1 MRIALASNSA
11 WSIINFRRNLIDR
24 LKSEGHSVYIICNN
38 EEKYNKIFKE
48 MGVEV
53 INARILP
60 SGTNP
65 VLELFA
71 LIRLIY
77 IFKLIKFDFVFSFTP
92 KINIYMGIVT
102 RILNLSF
109 IPNVSGLGRVFIKI
123 SPLTLFVKF
132 LYYISFRDAQA
143 IFFQNSDDLEEFVK
157 LRLVTPERCCL
168 LPGSG
173 VDLDH
178 FNFRRIENRGSGNL
192 TFLMVAR
199 LLWDKGIGE
208 YVEAARLIKNIYPN
222 TRFLVLGPHGVDN
235 PSAVDFATLSQ
246 WTNSGAIDYVGMV
259 SDVRPY
265 LEMADCVVLPSY
277 REGMPRSL
285 LEASAIG
292 RPIIAAASPGCRD
305 AVVDGQTGFLCK
317 VRDVGSLY
325 QAMIDCI
332 SLSYEERLQMGAKG
346 RIRAEALFSES
357 VVINKY
363 LSHLLLAK

>member
-1 MRIALASNSA
+1 
-11 WSIINFRRNLIDR
+11 
-24 LKSEGHSVYIICNN
+24 
-38 EEKYNKIFKE
+38 
-48 MGVEV
+48 
-53 INARILP
+53 
-60 SGTNP
+60 
-65 VLELFA
+65 
-71 LIRLIY
+71 
-77 IFKLIKFDFVFSFTP
+77 
-92 KINIYMGIVT
+92 
-102 RILNLSF
+102 
-109 IPNVSGLGRVFIKI
+109 
-123 SPLTLFVKF
+123 
-132 LYYISFRDAQA
+132 
-143 IFFQNSDDLEEFVK
+143 
-157 LRLVTPERCCL
+157 
-168 LPGSG
+168 
-173 VDLDH
+173 
-178 FNFRRIENRGSGNL
+178 
-192 TFLMVAR
+192 MVAR

-292 RPIIAAASPGCRD
+292 RPIIAADSPGCRD